1 MLVLISKDKIIKENI
16 VLEKN
21 ICSHF
26 DDNIESDR
34 TIISNDSSDGFECDI
49 SVESFDKIY
58 KINTEND
65 DSEPSYAEEYNNEK
79 ILVDAAKSGDSLAT
93 TLLIVKYRGFLY
105 KYVGLL
111 NVPSGYKEDFIQ
123 EGLIGLLKAVR
134 TYDSMRDCSFS
145 TYAKTCVRNSVISAL
160 RYHKKKWLDNEI
172 SIEDISDGLFEVV
185 HNPVAN
191 SPEDEY
197 LYMESSSQLH
207 DTIFSVLSTYEA
219 QVFGMYLAEMPY
231 SLIASRLGKDIKSID
246 NAIQRIKNKLKKLV

>member
-1 MLVLISKDKIIKENI
+1 MFK
-16 VLEKN
+16 KN
-21 ICSHF
+21 IYSHF
-26 DDNIESDR
+26 DNKSESGKS
-34 TIISNDSSDGFECDI
+34 IKSSDSLEMFECDF
-49 SVESFDKIY
+49 SVNCFDIIDNNNK
-58 KINTEND
+58 END
-65 DSEPSYAEEYNNEK
+65 DEYASAEEYNNEK
-79 ILVDAAKSGDSLAT
+79 ILVEAAKSGDSLAT
-93 TLLIVKYRGFLY
+93 TLLIVKYRGFLN

-134 TYDSMRDCSFS
+134 TYDTMRDCSFS

>member
-1 MLVLISKDKIIKENI
+1 M
-16 VLEKN
+16 LEKS
-21 ICSHF
+21 ICSYF
-26 DDNIESDR
+26 DDNNESAKSV
-34 TIISNDSSDGFECDI
+34 ISSDSSEIFECDF
-49 SVESFDKIY
+49 SVNSFDKINNSN
-58 KINTEND
+58 IENG
-65 DSEPSYAEEYNNEK
+65 DSKPASAEEYNNEK
-79 ILVDAAKSGDSLAT
+79 ILVEAAKSGDSLAT

-111 NVPSGYKEDFIQ
+111 NVPSDYKEDFIQ
-123 EGLIGLLKAVR
+123 EGLIGLLRAVR
-134 TYDSMRDCSFS
+134 SYDKTRDCSFS

-219 QVFGMYLAEMPY
+219 QVLGMYHEGFFTFWAN
-231 SLIASRLGKDIKSID
+231 ICC
-246 NAIQRIKNKLKKLV
+246 